1 QAHPVEGEQRG
12 VGLGLDRRRALRAVE
27 EAHLA
32 EEVGGAHVIE
42 HLLDAA
48 PDGLGDENGALADDE
63 HLVAGIAF
71 AEEELVLAQAPL
83 VEALRERDQLRLREP
98 GEEAD
103 VPQDAQEIGGGPPPA
118 PPPRP
123 RGPGAGA
130 DGCGTVAPPPLGRAW
145 RTAAPPADGP

>member
-1 QAHPVEGEQRG
+1 
-12 VGLGLDRRRALRAVE
+12 
-27 EAHLA
+27 LA

-48 PDGLGDENGALADDE
+48 PDGLGDEDGALADDE

-103 VPQDAQEIGGGPPPA
+103 VPQESQAIGGRPPRPR
-118 PPPRP
+118 PPRP
-123 RGPGAGA
+123 RGAAPGERGAG
-130 DGCGTVAPPPLGRAW
+130 D
-145 RTAAPPADGP
+145 PPAPRAAGGGGAAQ